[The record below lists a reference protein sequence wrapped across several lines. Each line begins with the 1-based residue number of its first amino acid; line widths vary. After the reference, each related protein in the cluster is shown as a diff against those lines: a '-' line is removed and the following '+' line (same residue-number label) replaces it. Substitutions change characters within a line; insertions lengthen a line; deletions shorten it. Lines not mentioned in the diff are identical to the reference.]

1 MLMKRTSI
9 LFFLIFIVFST
20 TALAG
25 TSISESTVKDQSAVE
40 VTVYNS
46 NFGFVKDTRHVA
58 VPTGIGELRFMDVA
72 ATVIP
77 ETVHVK
83 SVNQSGAFSI
93 LEQNYEYD
101 LMNARKLLDKYVGKK
116 IKIIDVNK
124 FQDRRDSIEAT
135 LLSNNQDQ
143 IFRIN
148 NEIYLGHPGIK
159 VLPEIPDNL
168 IAQPT
173 LTWLYHNRGSQSQN
187 LEVSYLAND
196 ITWKADYIAVLDERD
211 TAADI
216 SAWVTVDNRSG
227 AAYNNASLKL
237 IAGDVHR
244 TARPPVR
251 KVYAERVEAAE
262 VVPQFEEKAFFEYHI
277 YDLQR
282 ATTVKDH
289 QTKQI
294 RLFQAENVRTL
305 KEYLVG
311 GTTRYFTR
319 RYETKRITTPVNVH
333 VRFKNDKAHNLGMPL
348 PAGIIRV
355 YKKDAEQ
362 RQQFIGEDTIQH
374 TPRNEE
380 FKLRLG
386 RAFDIVAERTQTDFK
401 RITSKRFESAWE
413 ITVKNH
419 KDEKIIVGITEP
431 MRGNWQMLEHS
442 HPYTKVDAFTIRF
455 DVEIPK
461 DGETTVRYRLQ
472 TGL

>member
-1 MLMKRTSI
+1 MKCTSI
-9 LFFLIFIVFST
+9 VLFCILLCFST
-20 TALAG
+20 SVHAD
-25 TSISESTVKDQSAVE
+25 TSISESTVKDQTAVE

-46 NFGFVKDTRHVA
+46 NFGFVKDTRQVA

-83 SVNQSGAFSI
+83 SVNQSGEFFV

-116 IKIIDVNK
+116 IKLIDVNK
-124 FQDRRDSIEAT
+124 YQDRRDSIEAT

-173 LTWLYHNRGSQSQN
+173 LTWLYRNRGPQSQN
-187 LEVSYLAND
+187 IEVSYLAND
-196 ITWKADYIAVLDERD
+196 ITWKADYIAIMDEHD
-211 TAADI
+211 TASDI

-227 AAYNNASLKL
+227 ATYNNASLKL

-244 TARPPVR
+244 AARPPVR
-251 KVYAERVEAAE
+251 KLYAERIQAEEA
-262 VVPQFEEKAFFEYHI
+262 VPQFEEKAFFEYHI

-282 ATTVKDH
+282 ATTIKDR

-294 RLFQAENVRTL
+294 RLFQAENIRIL

-311 GTTRYFTR
+311 GTKSYFTR
-319 RYETKRITTPVNVH
+319 SYGTKKMTAPVNVY
-333 VRFKNDKAHNLGMPL
+333 VRFRNDKAHNLGMPL
-348 PAGIIRV
+348 PAGTIRV
-355 YKKDAEQ
+355 YKKDAGNS
-362 RQQFIGEDTIQH
+362 QQFIGEDTIQH

-380 FKLRLG
+380 IKLGLG
-386 RAFDIVAERTQTDFK
+386 KAFDIVAERTQTDFK
-401 RITSKRFESAWE
+401 RLTSKRFESAWE

-419 KDEKIIVGITEP
+419 KDEKITVGIIEP
-431 MRGNWQMLEHS
+431 LYGNWKMIENS
-442 HPYTKVDAFTIRF
+442 HPYTKVDAFTARF
-455 DVEIPK
+455 DVDIPK
-461 DGETTVRYRLQ
+461 DSEKTIRYRIQ